1 MHRIRGAFLLL
12 MALILLVAPSPVLAQ
27 NYSFQV
33 PVQNI
38 SVYVNSDGTL
48 SLDYIITFANQPNAD
63 PIDIVD
69 VGMPNFDYEL
79 NSISA
84 TIEGSPVDRIA
95 DSQYVS
101 PGVEFHLGANS
112 IQPGQ
117 TGTLHVTVGTVR
129 NALGAGSQQET
140 EPYASLNFTPN
151 WFDSSFVRGST
162 NYTFSIILPPGLEP
176 EQPRY
181 FTPSGNW
188 PGANEPA
195 TSYNADNRVVYTWT
209 ADNANA
215 STRYEFGASF
225 PMKLVPSEVVVATEF
240 PNPRSISIDSI
251 FPFLCFGLIIT
262 VIVLSGI
269 FGARAAEKRKLA
281 YMPPKIA
288 IEGHGIK
295 RGLTAVEAA
304 ILMEQPLDKVMS
316 MILFA
321 VLKKGAA
328 TVTTRDPLKL
338 EITTPQPANL
348 QPYEIDFLNAFS
360 TLDKAAQRRELQSVT
375 VGLVKSVSEKM
386 KGFSRKESIDYYTA
400 IMEKAWAQVT
410 AADTPEVKSETYE
423 QVMDWTMLDKE
434 WDSRTQQS
442 FGPQPIFVPTW
453 WWRFDPG
460 MRPAMGGAVGGG
472 GIAPVA
478 TSGIPTG
485 GPGGS
490 INLPKMPGSDFAAS
504 MVTGVQTFS
513 QNVVGNLTSFT
524 DTITNKTNPVPK
536 TTYTRSGG
544 TGGGGRSCA
553 CACACAGCACACA
566 GGGR

>member
-1 MHRIRGAFLLL
+1 MHRIRGGLL
-12 MALILLVAPSPVLAQ
+12 LLVALVLLVTASPALAQ

-33 PVQNI
+33 PEQNI
-38 SVYVNSDGTL
+38 SVFVNSDGTL
-48 SLDYIITFANQPNAD
+48 SLDYIITFANEGNAD

-69 VGMPNFDYEL
+69 VGMPNFEYEL

-84 TIEGSPVDRIA
+84 TIEGAPVDRIA

-101 PGVEFHLGANS
+101 PGVEFHLGSNA

-129 NALGAGSQQET
+129 NALGAGSEQEA
-140 EPYASLNFTPN
+140 EPYASLNFTPS
-151 WFDSSFVRGST
+151 WFDSSFVRGNT

-188 PGANEPA
+188 PGVDEPVSGYDA
-195 TSYNADNRVVYTWT
+195 QNRVFYTWT
-209 ADNANA
+209 TDNANA

-225 PMKLVPSEVVVATEF
+225 PMRLVPAEVVVATEF
-240 PNPRSISIDSI
+240 PNPRSISFDAF
-251 FPFLCFGLIIT
+251 FPFLCFGLIIV

-269 FGARAAEKRKLA
+269 FGARAAEKRKLQ

-288 IEGHGIK
+288 VEGHGIK
-295 RGLTAVEAA
+295 RGLSAVEAA
-304 ILMEQPLDKVMS
+304 ILLEQPLDKVMS
-316 MILFA
+316 MILFST
-321 VLKKGAA
+321 LKKGAA

-338 EITTPQPANL
+338 DVTVPQPDNL
-348 QPYEIDFLNAFS
+348 QPYEIDFLRAFS
-360 TLDKAAQRRELQSVT
+360 TPDKAGQRRELQTVT

-386 KGFSRKESIDYYTA
+386 KGFSRKESIEYYTA

-410 AADTPEVKSETYE
+410 AAGTPEVKSETYE
-423 QVMDWTMLDKE
+423 QVMDWTMLDKD
-434 WDSRTQQS
+434 WSGRTQQS
-442 FGPQPIFVPTW
+442 FGPQPVIVPTW

-460 MRPAMGGAVGGG
+460 MRPASGGLGSG
-472 GIAPVA
+472 GIAPVS
-478 TSGIPTG
+478 TGGIPTG
-485 GPGGS
+485 GTGGS
-490 INLPKMPGSDFAAS
+490 FNLPKLPGSDFAAS
-504 MVTGVQTFS
+504 MVSGVESFS
-513 QNVVGNLTSFT
+513 QNVIGNLTSFT

-536 TTYTRSGG
+536 TTYTRTGG
-544 TGGGGRSCA
+544 GGGGGRSCA